1 MGLERLQSFN
11 INEPERCEKC
21 GSMHVKYDGVGEYKC
36 EDCGF
41 IMYDDYGRVRA
52 FLEKYPGAT
61 VVETSLATGVS
72 KKRIRYLLEE
82 DKIQIAPG
90 SAVYLH
96 CSRCGADITSGRYC
110 ANCLKEVVAADKAG
124 AVKSRISGGFGT
136 GKTDDRGA
144 RRFERK

>member
-1 MGLERLQSFN
+1 MGFERIKEVN
-11 INEPERCEKC
+11 INIPDRCERC
-21 GSMHVKYDGVGEYKC
+21 GSLNVKYDGVGEYKC

-41 IMYDDYGRVRA
+41 MMYDDYGRVRA
-52 FLEKYPGAT
+52 FLERNPGAT
-61 VVETSLATGVS
+61 VVETSMATGVS
-72 KKRIRYLLEE
+72 KQRIRHLLEE

-96 CSRCGADITSGRYC
+96 CARCGADITSGRYC
-110 ANCLKEVVAADKAG
+110 ANCLKEVTAAEKAN
-124 AVKSRISGGFGT
+124 AVKNRIAGGFGT